1 LIPVTTWLPTLLD
14 EFQILDHGFVS
25 MREGF
30 DFLTPARRLISE
42 VLASGAAYDTA
53 VRKELD
59 RYDWEEHAPLP

>member
-1 LIPVTTWLPTLLD
+1 
-14 EFQILDHGFVS
+14 